1 MKLLVAIFTSVF
13 LTAALAGFRVITP
26 GPGSST
32 VVINGHAYSVLHGPI
47 PSTPPARGS
56 RFTLTTE
63 APVGSTTV
71 TLNGVTYHVQGTTP
85 PRPQGSRFS
94 FVAPSTI
101 GLHTVVMDGITY
113 AVRP

>member
-32 VVINGHAYSVLHGPI
+32 VVINGHAYAVLHGPI
-47 PSTPPARGS
+47 PSTPARGS
-56 RFTLTTE
+56 RFTLTTG

-71 TLNGVTYHVQGTTP
+71 TLDGVTYRVQGTMP
-85 PRPQGSRFS
+85 SRPQGSRFS
-94 FVAPSTI
+94 FVAPSTT
-101 GLHTVVMDGITY
+101 GTHTVVVDGISY